1 MSPLHDILGTEVT
14 LDPRHPHGS
23 NVHKKL
29 TDGGVHLAVIE
40 EVARSY
46 LDWRNAAEHI
56 RYDAADPEEYVR
68 QQAELYSGHRDLLD
82 ADRVDVFDSRGALQ
96 PSALEEFCGYL
107 FRPVLER
114 YEGDIAVGHHPVYQR
129 LYFTAPNFASFSKM
143 PTPRYPTGNLDF
155 VIGKEIT
162 SQLSTELD
170 AVTKTIYVP
179 AVAVECKTYL
189 DRPRYIESEI
199 LATNIKRGFPRC
211 LYVVVSEYLKLNL
224 DQVDVFGS
232 PIDRIYVWRRSQ
244 NVDRKIRRRD
254 GIGLKPLHPPAI
266 LDFFETVRAH
276 LEEDW
281 AAPEDWDSS
290 GILK

>member
-1 MSPLHDILGTEVT
+1 M
-14 LDPRHPHGS
+14 
-23 NVHKKL
+23 
-29 TDGGVHLAVIE
+29 
-40 EVARSY
+40 
-46 LDWRNAAEHI
+46 
-56 RYDAADPEEYVR
+56 
-68 QQAELYSGHRDLLD
+68 
-82 ADRVDVFDSRGALQ
+82 
-96 PSALEEFCGYL
+96 
-107 FRPVLER
+107 
-114 YEGDIAVGHHPVYQR
+114 
-129 LYFTAPNFASFSKM
+129 
-143 PTPRYPTGNLDF
+143 
-155 VIGKEIT
+155 
-162 SQLSTELD
+162 
-170 AVTKTIYVP
+170 
-179 AVAVECKTYL
+179 ECKTYL

>member
-1 MSPLHDILGTEVT
+1 MPD
-14 LDPRHPHGS
+14 
-23 NVHKKL
+23 
-29 TDGGVHLAVIE
+29 
-40 EVARSY
+40 
-46 LDWRNAAEHI
+46 
-56 RYDAADPEEYVR
+56 
-68 QQAELYSGHRDLLD
+68 
-82 ADRVDVFDSRGALQ
+82 RGASVVESS
-96 PSALEEFCGYL
+96 PSQS
-107 FRPVLER
+107 
-114 YEGDIAVGHHPVYQR
+114 QR
-129 LYFTAPNFASFSKM
+129 LSVSSPSWRRS
-143 PTPRYPTGNLDF
+143 
-155 VIGKEIT
+155 E
-162 SQLSTELD
+162 SELD